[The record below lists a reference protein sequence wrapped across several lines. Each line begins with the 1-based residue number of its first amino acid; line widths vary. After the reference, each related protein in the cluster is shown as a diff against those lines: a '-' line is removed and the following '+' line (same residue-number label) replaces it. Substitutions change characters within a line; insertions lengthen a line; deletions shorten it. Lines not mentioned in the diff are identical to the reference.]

1 MFARVGAGEVIVDVR
16 REARRRVRAGRRLTT
31 RLGLVH
37 PRCPVDVSDCHAAKI
52 PRQFTAL
59 LDLF

>member
-16 REARRRVRAGRRLTT
+16 REARQRVRAGRRLTT
-31 RLGLVH
+31 RLGVVH
-37 PRCPVDVSDCHAAKI
+37 ARCAVDVPDCHAAKI